1 MQRRPWIFRKSLLL
15 SISIGLVFFPA
26 ARVVAEEAAA
36 AKPIDAAK
44 QFDTTV
50 GRLLALRCLEC
61 HNDSDRKG
69 GLDLSRFRTALAG
82 GDSGKVLLAGSAEQS
97 LLWQQVESEEMPPD
111 ESLTVSE
118 KALLKEWIAA
128 GAKWGTDPIDPFR
141 YTTGKRAGYDWWALQ
156 PVARPP
162 LPAVGDSAWPR
173 TAIDRFVLA
182 GLEEQG
188 LSPSPEADRRTLIRR
203 LSFDLLGLPP
213 SPEDVRTF
221 VTDRSPDAYARLVD
235 RLLASP
241 HHGERWARH
250 WLDLAR
256 FGESQGFE
264 RDKIRPNAWR
274 YRDWVVDA
282 FNGDM
287 PYDRFARLQL
297 SGDVL
302 WPDDAGALAATG
314 FLVAGPYDEVGQS
327 QLSAAM
333 KAVVRQDELEDIVGT
348 VGQTLIGL
356 SVNCARCHDHKFDPI
371 LHVEYY
377 RLTAALGG
385 VRHGQRQFAAQSL
398 GAETSHRAAALTRR
412 IDAVARRLA
421 DQTADSAEKSGLPA
435 TDRQQTRREQ
445 LEFEMANLKSQHV
458 RLTTAMVYAV
468 APQQPLPARVLAR
481 GNPAQQG
488 DVVAAGGVAA
498 IQSARPDFGLAPDAP
513 EAQGRIELAK
523 WIAQERNP
531 LFSRVIV
538 NRLWHYH
545 FGTGLVDTPNDL
557 GFSGGRPSHPELL
570 DWLAAE
576 LVRRDWSLKSQH
588 RLIVMSASYRQS
600 SIRREKAE
608 QVDAQNRLLWRK
620 SPLRLEAEAVRDAAL
635 ATAGQL
641 NPAISGPGYQ
651 DFRTFTNNTQFYTPI
666 DPVGYSFQRRSVYR
680 TWIRSGRNPILDVFD
695 CPDPSTTAPRRAV
708 TTTPLQALALL
719 NNSFFLRMA
728 DRFADR
734 LRREAGQNAKGQ
746 VGRAFELAY
755 SRHPRPDEAAL
766 TEAFIKEHG
775 LSAFCRVVFN
785 SNEFLYVD

>member
-377 RLTAALGG
+377 RLHGGAGRGPPRSAPVRRPIAWRRDITSRGGPDAAHRCRGAAVGG
-385 VRHGQRQFAAQSL
+385 PDGGFRG
-398 GAETSHRAAALTRR
+398 EER
-412 IDAVARRLA
+412 IASDR
-421 DQTADSAEKSGLPA
+421 PA
-435 TDRQQTRREQ
+435 TNPPRATR
-445 LEFEMANLKSQHV
+445 V
-458 RLTTAMVYAV
+458 
-468 APQQPLPARVLAR
+468 
-481 GNPAQQG
+481 
-488 DVVAAGGVAA
+488 
-498 IQSARPDFGLAPDAP
+498 
-513 EAQGRIELAK
+513 
-523 WIAQERNP
+523 
-531 LFSRVIV
+531 
-538 NRLWHYH
+538 
-545 FGTGLVDTPNDL
+545 
-557 GFSGGRPSHPELL
+557 
-570 DWLAAE
+570 
-576 LVRRDWSLKSQH
+576 
-588 RLIVMSASYRQS
+588 
-600 SIRREKAE
+600 
-608 QVDAQNRLLWRK
+608 
-620 SPLRLEAEAVRDAAL
+620 
-635 ATAGQL
+635 
-641 NPAISGPGYQ
+641 
-651 DFRTFTNNTQFYTPI
+651 
-666 DPVGYSFQRRSVYR
+666 
-680 TWIRSGRNPILDVFD
+680 
-695 CPDPSTTAPRRAV
+695 
-708 TTTPLQALALL
+708 
-719 NNSFFLRMA
+719 
-728 DRFADR
+728 
-734 LRREAGQNAKGQ
+734 
-746 VGRAFELAY
+746 
-755 SRHPRPDEAAL
+755 
-766 TEAFIKEHG
+766 
-775 LSAFCRVVFN
+775 
-785 SNEFLYVD
+785 